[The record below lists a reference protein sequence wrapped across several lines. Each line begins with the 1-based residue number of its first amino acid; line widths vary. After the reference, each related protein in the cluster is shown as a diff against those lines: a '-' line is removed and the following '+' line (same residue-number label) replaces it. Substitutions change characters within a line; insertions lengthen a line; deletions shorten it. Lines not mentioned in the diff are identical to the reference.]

1 MKNRDNFFG
10 AWNALLEDQVQK
22 RTAELMAALD
32 VAIQAMAYLGETRDN
47 VTGNHVCRVQYY
59 VKALAEKLRFHPRF
73 VSFLDN
79 DYTIELLIKT
89 APLHDIGNVGIPDRI
104 LLKPGRLT
112 PDEFDIIKTHTSIGR
127 NVILQAER
135 DLKTEMPFLKY
146 AKEIV
151 YSHHEK
157 WDGSGYPEGLAGDAI
172 PISARLIAIAD
183 VYDALISRRVYR
195 PSVSHEQAVKIILE
209 GKGTQFDSDIVDSFY
224 EVHEE
229 FHRISQTYA
238 DSEQDFKKKI
248 DYLEKAIAVD
258 PYS

>member
-1 MKNRDNFFG
+1 
-10 AWNALLEDQVQK
+10 
-22 RTAELMAALD
+22 
-32 VAIQAMAYLGETRDN
+32 
-47 VTGNHVCRVQYY
+47 
-59 VKALAEKLRFHPRF
+59 
-73 VSFLDN
+73 
-79 DYTIELLIKT
+79 LLIKT

-104 LLKPGRLT
+104 LLT

-229 FHRISQTYA
+229 FHRISQAYA
-238 DSEQDFKKKI
+238 DSDQDFKKKI
-248 DYLEKAIAVD
+248 DYLENAIAVD
-258 PYS
+258 PYG